1 MKRLNNTSQK
11 NESGFTITEL
21 TLAMSLLSILLFILV
36 ISSMGF
42 INIYNKGLTLKRVN
56 QSGSNISQ
64 ELQANL
70 RRSNEN
76 TKRYVGGPLA
86 PTTPVNGVCTGNYSF
101 IWSIYRGGTSPDTAA
116 EALEYDTD
124 SGTQPLYFAKVKD
137 DSKRMC
143 GSAPPNPYLGDEN
156 QEFKATELLGDG
168 LVVRDPGTAANQGG
182 LDVIL
187 GANGKLTTVILT
199 LSTNGGEPILGD
211 GTNRASCQGNSQ
223 EQSFCALN
231 TFVITTYSKGVGL
244 NGV

>member
-1 MKRLNNTSQK
+1 MIRRDA
-11 NESGFTITEL
+11 GFTITEL
-21 TLAMSLLSILLFILV
+21 SLAMTLLSVLLFLLV
-36 ISSMGF
+36 VSSVGF

-56 QSGSNISQ
+56 QSGANISQ

-86 PTTPVNGVCTGNYSF
+86 PTTPVNGICTGNYSF
-101 IWSIYRGGTSPDTAA
+101 IWSIYRNSTSPAT
-116 EALEYDTD
+116 ALEYDTD
-124 SGTQPLYFAKVKD
+124 SGTKPLYFAKVKD
-137 DSKRMC
+137 NSKRMC
-143 GSAPPNPYLGDEN
+143 GASPPNPYLGDLN
-156 QEFKATELLGDG
+156 HDFKATELLGDG
-168 LVVRDPGTAANQGG
+168 LVVRDPSTVANQGG

-211 GTNRASCQGNSQ
+211 GTDRASCRGSSK

-231 TFVITTYSKGVGL
+231 TFVVTTYSKGVGL